1 MNTTLEA
8 QVTIY
13 SVRLSRRT
21 SRGTVEELAATRVSL
36 APPATPAAI
45 EAVAVRQGA
54 RKGVPVHLVTERQAF
69 RLRGYDPATGAE
81 AWEPVSRSGSNAAGF
96 DGEE

>member
-1 MNTTLEA
+1 MNTTLET

-36 APPATPAAI
+36 APTASAAAI
-45 EAVAVRQGA
+45 EAVAVRQAA

-69 RLRGYDPATGAE
+69 RLCGYDPATGAE
-81 AWEPVSRSGSNAAGF
+81 CWTPVSRSGSNAAGF

>member
-1 MNTTLEA
+1 MSTTLET

-36 APPATPAAI
+36 APTASAAAI
-45 EAVAVRQGA
+45 EAVAVRQAA

-81 AWEPVSRSGSNAAGF
+81 CWTPVSRSGSNAAGF

>member
-1 MNTTLEA
+1 MNTTQDT

-21 SRGTVEELAATRVSL
+21 PRGNVEELASTRVTL
-36 APPATPAAI
+36 APDATPAAI
-45 EAVAVRQGA
+45 EAVAVRQAA

-69 RLRGYDPATGAE
+69 RLRGFDAATGAE
-81 AWEPVSRSGSNAAGF
+81 AWEPVSRSGSGEAAF
-96 DGEE
+96 DEH